1 MNRENVKK
9 LICLGLCIV
18 LFAAFSFAVPD
29 FWNFDISYKNEKLDV
44 HIPNTITE
52 DVNREKFTLP
62 LVYIYS
68 HDIDKLMPFWEWSA
82 DGPVMPPREE
92 SSVDLY
98 VFDRGENSLEDIPTH
113 IYYDEMMKLRGRTS
127 SYMQEKKPFSLE
139 FRDDDGL
146 PVNYNFMDFA
156 AESDFVFHAPYID
169 RSLVRNFVAYSLQ
182 TQITDWAP
190 HCQFAEV
197 FVDTPGS
204 EVTMEDYQGV
214 YLVVE
219 KIKQDKN
226 RIAMGEYTT
235 PENMDNIFR
244 NGGNIIWKRD
254 HYEEGFDK
262 AIRLERN
269 RFGNRYSIDHP
280 KAEDADDAAIAAIKN
295 EIEFFETALYEGTDE
310 EFAQYYDVE
319 QIARIMLLTE
329 FVKNYEGFTSSFF
342 YYRTR
347 GEKIKAI
354 QWDFDIG
361 TGNDDYEEDLSNAYG
376 FYIITND
383 KTQQYIMH
391 RNFRDALISQWK
403 QMRMEGGVF
412 SEENIVALL
421 DDAETQLEGAWQRND
436 EKYEDIFGDNIPL
449 GNKRSGNNLENSQQ
463 EREYI
468 KQFLIERGRWLD
480 EHIDEIAELY

>member
-29 FWNFDISYKNEKLDV
+29 FWNFDISYKNEKLDI
-44 HIPNTITE
+44 HIPNTVEE
-52 DVNREKFTLP
+52 DVKNEKFTLP
-62 LVYIYS
+62 LIYVYSY
-68 HDIDKLMPFWEWSA
+68 DIDKLMPQWEWTA

-98 VFDRGENSLEDIPTH
+98 LFDRGENSPEDIPTH

-190 HCQFAEV
+190 RCQFAEV
-197 FVDTPGS
+197 FVDTPDGTLS
-204 EVTMEDYQGV
+204 MDDYEGV
-214 YLVVE
+214 YLIVE

-226 RIAMGEYTT
+226 RIAMGEYKI
-235 PENMDNIFR
+235 PEKGDNIFR
-244 NGGNIIWKRD
+244 SGGNIIYKRD
-254 HYEEGFDK
+254 YYEEGYDD
-262 AIRLERN
+262 ALRLERN
-269 RFGNRYSIDHP
+269 RFGNRYSVAYP
-280 KAEDADDAAIAAIKN
+280 KAETADPSVMSAIGD
-295 EIEFFETALYEGTDE
+295 EVEFLETALYEGTDE

-319 QIARIMLLTE
+319 QIARVMLLTE
-329 FVKNYEGFTSSFF
+329 FVENYEGFTASLY
-342 YYRTR
+342 YYRPR

-361 TGNDDYEEDLSNAYG
+361 TGNVDYKKDLSNAQG
-376 FYIITND
+376 FSVLAKE
-383 KTQQYIMH
+383 KTQPYLSH
-391 RNFRDALISQWK
+391 ENFRNAVISQWK
-403 QMRMEGGVF
+403 QLRSEGGAF
-412 SEENIVALL
+412 SEENIIALL

-436 EKYEDIFGDNIPL
+436 EKFAEAFEEMPY
-449 GNKRSGNNLENSQQ
+449 GNKANSLENSQQ
-463 EREYI
+463 EREYV